1 MTWTAGLSC
10 LTFLV
15 VVNLAVHD
23 AAPPFVGKDST
34 QDSTQNCCPGIHLTG
49 DTGDP
54 ACLDKDLISE
64 VVFDPSRMATRRRSA
79 PIPQVSCPTCMGV
92 RPGRIR
98 CTRDFAVGHHMQWK
112 CNSEDLAQAVYQP
125 IITCEGCSH
134 EDSQFVYE
142 DSCSLSFVIHPR
154 DSFWGGLLTAVLVL
168 VLSSCFL
175 VCCLACI

>member
-1 MTWTAGLSC
+1 MRRDQGGQGQDT
-10 LTFLV
+10 
-15 VVNLAVHD
+15 
-23 AAPPFVGKDST
+23 T
-34 QDSTQNCCPGIHLTG
+34 QDPKQNSCPGIHMARDSGIQLAR
-49 DTGDP
+49 DP

-64 VVFDPSRMATRRRSA
+64 LVFDSSQMTTRRRSA

-98 CTRDFAVGHHMQWK
+98 CFRDFSTGHHLQWK

-134 EDSQFVYE
+134 EDSHFVYE

-168 VLSSCFL
+168 VMSSCILFGFL
-175 VCCLACI
+175 VCCLLPRI